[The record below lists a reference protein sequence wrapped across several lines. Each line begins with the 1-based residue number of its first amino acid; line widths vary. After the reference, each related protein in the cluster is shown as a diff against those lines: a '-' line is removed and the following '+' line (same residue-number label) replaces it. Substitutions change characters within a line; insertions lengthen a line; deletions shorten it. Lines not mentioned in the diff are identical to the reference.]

1 MYWYNKRK
9 RDWDLIRKILLKLEE
24 KADNT
29 SFLENDVFD
38 GVSPAIVN
46 YHYKLLE
53 QAGLITLEDLSDLD
67 GENYV
72 ALSLTWQGHEFFD
85 KIRSD
90 NVWNKIKNAAKA
102 KSLDLSFDVI
112 KSICATL
119 ITSILSGD

>member
-1 MYWYNKRK
+1 MK

-38 GVSPAIVN
+38 GVSPIIVN

-72 ALSLTWQGHEFFD
+72 SLTWQGHEFFD

>member
-1 MYWYNKRK
+1 MK

-38 GVSPAIVN
+38 GVSPIIVN

-90 NVWNKIKNAAKA
+90 NVWNKINNAAKA